1 MDGERVDKLNKLIMN
16 AKTKLLHIWNSRF
29 FNRIVIFA
37 LVALVCFLL
46 IKGCDQSNNIE
57 RFKTNAAV
65 LKEDLSFTKSKLGQQ
80 IAGKSALE
88 VTLKELKE
96 SYWIKDD
103 SLTDIT
109 RRFKKVQSATIIKTV
124 VEIDSFEIPYQKPG
138 NEYFKQSWSKITP
151 HFTITGVST
160 NAYTRI
166 DSLTLL
172 NTQRLVIGT
181 EKGFFNNT
189 LSVQV
194 TNSNT
199 HIKTT
204 ELLTQSVT
212 IPNKRF
218 GVGFFAGI
226 DITGKPNVGVGLN
239 YSLFR
244 F

>member
-1 MDGERVDKLNKLIMN
+1 MN
-16 AKTKLLHIWNSRF
+16 AKIISLWNSRF

-37 LVALVCFLL
+37 LLAVVCFLL
-46 IKGCDQSNNIE
+46 IKGCDQSNNLE

-65 LKEDLSFTKSKLGQQ
+65 LKEDLSFTKSKLGQE

-96 SYWIKDD
+96 GYWIPDD
-103 SLTDIT
+103 SLIDVSKG
-109 RRFKKVQSATIIKTV
+109 FKKVQSATIIKTKYKV
-124 VEIDSFEIPYQKPG
+124 DTVTIVYDSPSK
-138 NEYFKQSWSKITP
+138 EYFKREWSKITP

-194 TNSNT
+194 TNSNPYVT
-199 HIKTT
+199 TT

-226 DITGKPNVGVGLN
+226 DITGKPTVGVGLN

>member
-1 MDGERVDKLNKLIMN
+1 MN
-16 AKTKLLHIWNSRF
+16 AKIISIWNSRF

-37 LVALVCFLL
+37 LLAFVCFLL
-46 IKGCDQSNNIE
+46 VKNCERVKDVE

-65 LKEDLSFTKSKLGQQ
+65 LREDLSFTTSKLGQE

-88 VTLKELKE
+88 VTPKELKGG
-96 SYWIKDD
+96 YWVPDD
-103 SLTDIT
+103 SLIDIS
-109 RRFKKVQSATIIKTV
+109 RGFKKVQSATIIKTV
-124 VEIDSFEIPYQKPG
+124 VEIDSFKIPYQTPG

-166 DSLTLL
+166 NSLTLL

-181 EKGFFNNT
+181 KKGFFNNT

-194 TNSNT
+194 TNSNPY
-199 HIKTT
+199 IKTT

-226 DITGKPNVGVGLN
+226 DVTGKPTVGVGLN

>member
-1 MDGERVDKLNKLIMN
+1 MN
-16 AKTKLLHIWNSRF
+16 AKIKLLHIWNSRF

-46 IKGCDQSNNIE
+46 LKNCERAKDVE

-65 LKEDLSFTKSKLGQQ
+65 LKEDLSFTKSKLGQE

-88 VTLKELKE
+88 VTLKELKKG
-96 SYWIKDD
+96 YWIKDD
-103 SLTDIT
+103 SLRDIT
-109 RRFKKVQSATIIKTV
+109 RRFKKIQSATIIKTV
-124 VEIDSFEIPYQKPG
+124 LEIDSIKIPYQNPG

>member
-1 MDGERVDKLNKLIMN
+1 MN
-16 AKTKLLHIWNSRF
+16 AKIISLWNSPI
-29 FNRIVIFA
+29 FNRIVMFA
-37 LVALVCFLL
+37 LLALVCFLL
-46 IKGCDQSNNIE
+46 VKNCERAKDVE

-65 LKEDLSFTKSKLGQQ
+65 LREDLSFTKSKLGQE

-88 VTLKELKE
+88 VTLKELKKG
-96 SYWIKDD
+96 YWIKDD

-109 RRFKKVQSATIIKTV
+109 RKFKKIQSATIIKTV
-124 VEIDSFEIPYQKPG
+124 VEIDSIKIPYKNPA
-138 NEYFKQSWSKITP
+138 NEYFNQSWSKETP
-151 HFTITGVST
+151 LFAISGIST
-160 NAYTRI
+160 NSFMQI
-166 DSLTLL
+166 NTLRL
-172 NTQRLVIGT
+172 FNTQRLVIGT

-194 TNSNT
+194 TNSNPY
-199 HIKTT
+199 IKTT

-226 DITGKPNVGVGLN
+226 DITGKPTVGVGVS

>member
-1 MDGERVDKLNKLIMN
+1 MN
-16 AKTKLLHIWNSRF
+16 AKDKILHIWNSRF
-29 FNRIVIFA
+29 FSRIVIFA
-37 LVALVCFLL
+37 LLALVCFLL
-46 IKGCDQSNNIE
+46 IKGCDQSKNLD

-65 LKEDLSFTKSKLGQQ
+65 LKEDLSFTKSKLGQE

-96 SYWIKDD
+96 GYWIKDD

-109 RRFKKVQSATIIKTV
+109 MRFKKVQSATIIKTKYKV
-124 VEIDSFEIPYQKPG
+124 DTVTIVYDSPG
-138 NEYFKQSWSKITP
+138 KEYFKREWSKITP
-151 HFTITGVST
+151 LFTITGVST

-194 TNSNT
+194 TNSNPYIT
-199 HIKTT
+199 TT

-212 IPNKRF
+212 IANKRF

-226 DITGKPNVGVGLN
+226 DITGKPTVGVGLN

>member
-1 MDGERVDKLNKLIMN
+1 MN
-16 AKTKLLHIWNSRF
+16 AKTISIWNSPV

-37 LVALVCFLL
+37 LLALVCFLL
-46 IKGCDQSNNIE
+46 VKNCERAKDVE

-65 LKEDLSFTKSKLGQQ
+65 LREDLSFTKSKLGQE

-88 VTLKELKE
+88 VTLKELKKG
-96 SYWIKDD
+96 YWIKDD

-109 RRFKKVQSATIIKTV
+109 RKFKKIQSATIIKTV
-124 VEIDSFEIPYQKPG
+124 VEIDSIKIPYKNPA
-138 NEYFKQSWSKITP
+138 NEYFNQSWSKETP
-151 HFTITGVST
+151 LFAISGIST
-160 NAYTRI
+160 NSFMQI
-166 DSLTLL
+166 NTLRL
-172 NTQRLVIGT
+172 FNTQRLVIGT
-181 EKGFFNNT
+181 QKGFFNNT

-194 TNSNT
+194 TNSNPY
-199 HIKTT
+199 IKTT

-226 DITGKPNVGVGLN
+226 DITGKPTFGVGVS

>member
-1 MDGERVDKLNKLIMN
+1 MN
-16 AKTKLLHIWNSRF
+16 AKTISLWNSTF

-46 IKGCDQSNNIE
+46 VKNCERAKDVD

-65 LKEDLSFTKSKLGQQ
+65 LREDLSFTTSKLGQE

-88 VTLKELKE
+88 VTLKELKKG
-96 SYWIKDD
+96 YWIKDD

-109 RRFKKVQSATIIKTV
+109 RKFKKIQSATIIKTV
-124 VEIDSFEIPYQKPG
+124 IEIDSIKIPYKNPA
-138 NEYFKQSWSKITP
+138 NEYFNQSWSKETP
-151 HFTITGVST
+151 LFAISGIST
-160 NAYTRI
+160 NSFMQI
-166 DSLTLL
+166 NTLRL
-172 NTQRLVIGT
+172 FNTQRIVIGT

-194 TNSNT
+194 TNSNPY
-199 HIKTT
+199 IKTT
-204 ELLTQSVT
+204 ELLTQSVA

-218 GVGFFAGI
+218 GVGLFAGI
-226 DITGKPNVGVGLN
+226 DITGKPTVGLGVS

>member
-1 MDGERVDKLNKLIMN
+1 MN
-16 AKTKLLHIWNSRF
+16 AKIISLWNSPF

-37 LVALVCFLL
+37 LLAVVCFLL
-46 IKGCDQSNNIE
+46 IKGCDQSKNLE
-57 RFKTNAAV
+57 RFKSNNAI
-65 LKEDLSFTKSKLGQQ
+65 LKEDLKYNTSKLGQEVA
-80 IAGKSALE
+80 IKSVLE

-96 SYWIKDD
+96 GYWIKDD

-109 RRFKKVQSATIIKTV
+109 RRFKKIQSATIIKTKYKV
-124 VEIDSFEIPYQKPG
+124 DTITIPYDYPG
-138 NEYFKQSWSKITP
+138 KEYFKRQWSKITP

-181 EKGFFNNT
+181 GKGFFNNT

-194 TNSNT
+194 TNSNPY
-199 HIKTT
+199 IKTT

-226 DITGKPNVGVGLN
+226 DITGKPTVGVGVS

>member
-1 MDGERVDKLNKLIMN
+1 MN
-16 AKTKLLHIWNSRF
+16 AKITSLWNSPF
-29 FNRIVIFA
+29 FSRIVIFA
-37 LVALVCFLL
+37 LLALVCFLV
-46 IKGCDQSNNIE
+46 IKGCDQSNNIK

-65 LKEDLSFTKSKLGQQ
+65 LKEDLSFTKSKLGQE

-96 SYWIKDD
+96 GYWIKDD

-109 RRFKKVQSATIIKTV
+109 SRFKKVQSATIIETV
-124 VEIDSFEIPYQKPG
+124 VEIDSIEIPYQTPG
-138 NEYFKQSWSKITP
+138 KEYFKREWSKITP
-151 HFTITGVST
+151 HFAITGVST

-194 TNSNT
+194 TNSNPY
-199 HIKTT
+199 ITT
-204 ELLTQSVT
+204 KELLTQSVN

-226 DITGKPNVGVGLN
+226 DITGSPTIGVGVS
-239 YSLFR
+239 YSLLR

>member
-1 MDGERVDKLNKLIMN
+1 MN
-16 AKTKLLHIWNSRF
+16 AKIISLWNSRF

-37 LVALVCFLL
+37 LLALVCFLL
-46 IKGCDQSNNIE
+46 VKNCERAKDVE

-65 LKEDLSFTKSKLGQQ
+65 LKEDLSFTKSKLGQE

-88 VTLKELKE
+88 VTLKELKKG
-96 SYWIKDD
+96 YWIKDD

-109 RRFKKVQSATIIKTV
+109 RKFKKIQSATIIKTV
-124 VEIDSFEIPYQKPG
+124 VEIDSIKIPYKNPA
-138 NEYFKQSWSKITP
+138 NEYFNQSWSKETP
-151 HFTITGVST
+151 LFAISGIST
-160 NAYTRI
+160 NSFMQI
-166 DSLTLL
+166 NTLRL
-172 NTQRLVIGT
+172 FNTQRLVIGT

-189 LSVQV
+189 LSVKV
-194 TNSNT
+194 TNSNP

-226 DITGKPNVGVGLN
+226 NITGKPTVGVGVS

>member
-1 MDGERVDKLNKLIMN
+1 MN
-16 AKTKLLHIWNSRF
+16 AKITSLWNSPF

-46 IKGCDQSNNIE
+46 IKGCDQSKNLD
-57 RFKTNAAV
+57 RFKSNNAI
-65 LKEDLSFTKSKLGQQ
+65 LKEDLSFTKSKLGQE

-96 SYWIKDD
+96 GYWIKDD

-109 RRFKKVQSATIIKTV
+109 RRFKKVQSATIIETV
-124 VEIDSFEIPYQKPG
+124 VEIDSIEIPYQNPG
-138 NEYFKQSWSKITP
+138 KEYFKREWSKITP

-166 DSLTLL
+166 DSITLL
-172 NTQRLVIGT
+172 NTQRLVIGN

-194 TNSNT
+194 TNSKPYF
-199 HIKTT
+199 KTT

-226 DITGKPNVGVGLN
+226 DITGKPTVGVGVS

>member
-1 MDGERVDKLNKLIMN
+1 MN
-16 AKTKLLHIWNSRF
+16 AKIISLWNSRF

-46 IKGCDQSNNIE
+46 VKNCESAKDVE
-57 RFKTNAAV
+57 RFKTNSAV
-65 LKEDLSFTKSKLGQQ
+65 LREDLSFTKSKLGQE

-88 VTLKELKE
+88 VTLKELKQG
-96 SYWIKDD
+96 YWIKDD

-109 RRFKKVQSATIIKTV
+109 RKFKKIQSATIIKTV
-124 VEIDSFEIPYQKPG
+124 VKIDSFKIPYKNPT
-138 NEYFKQSWSKITP
+138 NEYFNQSWSKETP
-151 HFTITGVST
+151 LFAISGIST
-160 NAYTRI
+160 NSFMQI
-166 DSLTLL
+166 NTLRL
-172 NTQRLVIGT
+172 FNTQRLVIGT

-194 TNSNT
+194 TNSNP

-218 GVGFFAGI
+218 GVGLFAGI
-226 DITGKPNVGVGLN
+226 DITGKPTFGVGLN
-239 YSLFR
+239 HSLFR

>member
-1 MDGERVDKLNKLIMN
+1 MN
-16 AKTKLLHIWNSRF
+16 AKIISIWNSAF

-46 IKGCDQSNNIE
+46 VKNCENAKDVE

-65 LKEDLSFTKSKLGQQ
+65 LREDLSFTKSKLGQE

-96 SYWIKDD
+96 GYWIKDD

-109 RRFKKVQSATIIKTV
+109 RKFKKIQSATIIKTV
-124 VEIDSFEIPYQKPG
+124 VKIDSINIPYQNPA
-138 NEYFKQSWSKITP
+138 NEYFNQSWSKETP
-151 HFTITGVST
+151 LFAISGIST
-160 NAYTRI
+160 NSFMQI
-166 DSLTLL
+166 NTLRL
-172 NTQRLVIGT
+172 FNTQRLVIGT

-194 TNSNT
+194 TNSNP

-212 IPNKRF
+212 IQNKRF

-226 DITGKPNVGVGLN
+226 DVTGKPTVGVGLN

>member
-1 MDGERVDKLNKLIMN
+1 MN
-16 AKTKLLHIWNSRF
+16 AKITSLWNSPF

-37 LVALVCFLL
+37 LLALVCFLV
-46 IKGCDQSNNIE
+46 IKGCDQSNNIK

-65 LKEDLSFTKSKLGQQ
+65 LKEDLSFTKSKLGQE

-96 SYWIKDD
+96 GYWIPDD
-103 SLTDIT
+103 SLIDVSKG
-109 RRFKKVQSATIIKTV
+109 FKKVQSATIIKTKYKV
-124 VEIDSFEIPYQKPG
+124 DTVTIVYDSPG
-138 NEYFKQSWSKITP
+138 KEYFKREWSKITP
-151 HFTITGVST
+151 HFAITGVST

-194 TNSNT
+194 TNSNPY
-199 HIKTT
+199 IKTT
-204 ELLTQSVT
+204 DLLTQSVT

-226 DITGKPNVGVGLN
+226 DITGKPTVGVGVS
-239 YSLFR
+239 YSFFR

>member
-1 MDGERVDKLNKLIMN
+1 MN
-16 AKTKLLHIWNSRF
+16 AKIISIWNSTF

-37 LVALVCFLL
+37 LLALVCFLL
-46 IKGCDQSNNIE
+46 VKNCERAKDVE

-65 LKEDLSFTKSKLGQQ
+65 LREDLSFTKSKLGQE

-96 SYWIKDD
+96 GYWIKDD

-109 RRFKKVQSATIIKTV
+109 RKFKKIQSATIIKTV
-124 VEIDSFEIPYQKPG
+124 VEIDSIKIPYKNPA
-138 NEYFKQSWSKITP
+138 NEYFNQSWSKETP
-151 HFTITGVST
+151 LFAISGIST
-160 NAYTRI
+160 NSFMQI
-166 DSLTLL
+166 NTLRL
-172 NTQRLVIGT
+172 FNTQRLVIGT

-194 TNSNT
+194 TNSNPY
-199 HIKTT
+199 IKTT

-218 GVGFFAGI
+218 GLGFFAGI
-226 DITGKPNVGVGLN
+226 DITGKPTVGVGLN

>member
-1 MDGERVDKLNKLIMN
+1 MN
-16 AKTKLLHIWNSRF
+16 AKIISLWNSPI

-37 LVALVCFLL
+37 LVAVVCFLL
-46 IKGCDQSNNIE
+46 IKGCNQSKNLE
-57 RFKTNAAV
+57 RFKSNNAI
-65 LKEDLSFTKSKLGQQ
+65 LKEDLSFTKSKLGQE

-96 SYWIKDD
+96 GYWIKDD

-109 RRFKKVQSATIIKTV
+109 RRFKKVQSATIIKTKYKV
-124 VEIDSFEIPYQKPG
+124 DTVTIVYDSPG
-138 NEYFKQSWSKITP
+138 KEYFKREWSKITP

-181 EKGFFNNT
+181 EKGFFNNQ
-189 LSVQV
+189 LSVSV
-194 TNSNT
+194 TNSNPYV
-199 HIKTT
+199 KTKDI
-204 ELLTQSVT
+204 LTQSVN

-226 DITGKPNVGVGLN
+226 DITGKPTVGVGVS

>member
-1 MDGERVDKLNKLIMN
+1 MN
-16 AKTKLLHIWNSRF
+16 AKIISLWNRPI
-29 FNRIVIFA
+29 FNRIIIFA
-37 LVALVCFLL
+37 LIALVCFLV
-46 IKGCDQSNNIE
+46 IKGCDQSNNIK
-57 RFKTNAAV
+57 RFKSNNAI
-65 LKEDLSFTKSKLGQQ
+65 LKEDLKYNNSKLGQEVA
-80 IAGKSALE
+80 IKSALE

-96 SYWIKDD
+96 GYWIKDD

-109 RRFKKVQSATIIKTV
+109 RRFKKVQSATIIKTKYKV
-124 VEIDSFEIPYQKPG
+124 DTVTIVYDSPG
-138 NEYFKQSWSKITP
+138 KEYFKREWSKITP

-181 EKGFFNNT
+181 EKGFFNNK

-194 TNSNT
+194 TNSNPYVT
-199 HIKTT
+199 TT

-226 DITGKPNVGVGLN
+226 DITGKPTVGVGVS

>member
-1 MDGERVDKLNKLIMN
+1 MIRELQIKLIMN
-16 AKTKLLHIWNSRF
+16 AKTKLLHIWNSRI

-37 LVALVCFLL
+37 LLALVCFLV

-57 RFKTNAAV
+57 RFRTNAAA
-65 LKEDLSFTKSKLGQQ
+65 LKEDISFTKSKLGQE

-103 SLTDIT
+103 SLRDIT
-109 RRFKKVQSATIIKTV
+109 RRFKKVQSATIIETV
-124 VEIDSFEIPYQKPG
+124 VEIDSIEIPYQTPG
-138 NEYFKQSWSKITP
+138 KEYFKREWSKITP

-194 TNSNT
+194 TNSNPY
-199 HIKTT
+199 IKTT
-204 ELLTQSVT
+204 DILTQSIT

-218 GVGFFAGI
+218 GVGFFAGV
-226 DITGKPNVGVGLN
+226 DVLGKPTVGVGLN

>member
-1 MDGERVDKLNKLIMN
+1 MN
-16 AKTKLLHIWNSRF
+16 AKIISIWNSPF

-37 LVALVCFLL
+37 LLALVCFLL
-46 IKGCDQSNNIE
+46 IKGCNQSNNIK

-65 LKEDLSFTKSKLGQQ
+65 LKEDLSFTKSKIGQET
-80 IAGKSALE
+80 AGKSALE
-88 VTLKELKE
+88 VTLNELKE
-96 SYWIKDD
+96 GSWVPDD
-103 SLTDIT
+103 SLIDISKG
-109 RRFKKVQSATIIKTV
+109 FKKVQSATIIKTKYKV
-124 VEIDSFEIPYQKPG
+124 DTVTIVYDSPG
-138 NEYFKQSWSKITP
+138 KEYFKREWSKITP

-194 TNSNT
+194 TNSNPY
-199 HIKTT
+199 IKTT
-204 ELLTQSVT
+204 DILTQSIT

-218 GVGFFAGI
+218 GVGFFAGV
-226 DITGKPNVGVGLN
+226 DVLGKPTVGVGVS

>member
-1 MDGERVDKLNKLIMN
+1 MYKS
-16 AKTKLLHIWNSRF
+16 LLV
-29 FNRIVIFA
+29 NRIIILA

-46 IKGCDQSNNIE
+46 IKGCDQSKNLE
-57 RFKTNAAV
+57 RFKSNNAI
-65 LKEDLSFTKSKLGQQ
+65 LKEDISFTKSKLGQE

-96 SYWIKDD
+96 GYWIPDD
-103 SLTDIT
+103 SLIDVSKG
-109 RRFKKVQSATIIKTV
+109 FKKVQSATIIETV
-124 VEIDSFEIPYQKPG
+124 VEIDSIEIPYQNPG
-138 NEYFKQSWSKITP
+138 KEYFKREWSKITP

-166 DSLTLL
+166 DSITLL

-181 EKGFFNNT
+181 EKGFFNNQ

-194 TNSNT
+194 TNSNPY
-199 HIKTT
+199 ITT
-204 ELLTQSVT
+204 KELLTQSVA

-226 DITGKPNVGVGLN
+226 DVTGNPTVGVGVS

>member
-1 MDGERVDKLNKLIMN
+1 MN
-16 AKTKLLHIWNSRF
+16 AKIISIWNSTF

-37 LVALVCFLL
+37 LLALVCFLL
-46 IKGCDQSNNIE
+46 VKNCERAKDVE

-65 LKEDLSFTKSKLGQQ
+65 LREDLSFTKSKLGQE

-96 SYWIKDD
+96 GYWIKDD

-109 RRFKKVQSATIIKTV
+109 RKFKKIQSATIIKTV
-124 VEIDSFEIPYQKPG
+124 VEIDSIKIPYKNPA
-138 NEYFKQSWSKITP
+138 NEYFNQSWSKETP
-151 HFTITGVST
+151 LFAISGIST
-160 NAYTRI
+160 NSFMQI
-166 DSLTLL
+166 NTLRL
-172 NTQRLVIGT
+172 FNTQRLVIGK

-194 TNSNT
+194 TNSNPY
-199 HIKTT
+199 IKMT

-226 DITGKPNVGVGLN
+226 DVTGKPIVGVGLN

>member
-1 MDGERVDKLNKLIMN
+1 MN
-16 AKTKLLHIWNSRF
+16 AKITSLWNSPF
-29 FNRIVIFA
+29 FSRIVIFA
-37 LVALVCFLL
+37 LIALVCFLL
-46 IKGCDQSNNIE
+46 IKGCDQSKNLE

-65 LKEDLSFTKSKLGQQ
+65 LKEDLSFTKSKLGQE

-96 SYWIKDD
+96 GYWIKDD

-109 RRFKKVQSATIIKTV
+109 RRFKKVQSATIIKTKYKV
-124 VEIDSFEIPYQKPG
+124 DTVTIVYDSPG
-138 NEYFKQSWSKITP
+138 NEYFKREWSKITP
-151 HFTITGVST
+151 HFAITGVST

-181 EKGFFNNT
+181 EKGFFNNQ

-194 TNSNT
+194 TNSNPYVT
-199 HIKTT
+199 TT

-226 DITGKPNVGVGLN
+226 DITGKPTVGVGLN

>member
-1 MDGERVDKLNKLIMN
+1 MN
-16 AKTKLLHIWNSRF
+16 AKIISIWNSAF

-37 LVALVCFLL
+37 LLALVCFLL
-46 IKGCDQSNNIE
+46 VKNCERAKDVE
-57 RFKTNAAV
+57 RFKSNTAV
-65 LKEDLSFTKSKLGQQ
+65 LREDLSFTKSKLGQE

-88 VTLKELKE
+88 VTLKELKQG
-96 SYWIKDD
+96 YWIKDD

-109 RRFKKVQSATIIKTV
+109 RKFKKIQSATIIKTV
-124 VEIDSFEIPYQKPG
+124 VEIDSIKIPYQNPT
-138 NEYFKQSWSKITP
+138 NEYFNQSWSKETP
-151 HFTITGVST
+151 LFAISGIST
-160 NAYTRI
+160 NSFMQI
-166 DSLTLL
+166 NTLRL
-172 NTQRLVIGT
+172 FNTQRLVIGT

-194 TNSNT
+194 TNSNP

-218 GVGFFAGI
+218 GLGFFAGI
-226 DITGKPNVGVGLN
+226 DITGKPTVGVGIS
-239 YSLFR
+239 YSLFM

>member
-1 MDGERVDKLNKLIMN
+1 MN
-16 AKTKLLHIWNSRF
+16 AKIISLWNSRF

-37 LVALVCFLL
+37 LLAVVCFLL
-46 IKGCDQSNNIE
+46 IKGCDQSKNLE
-57 RFKTNAAV
+57 RFKSNNAI
-65 LKEDLSFTKSKLGQQ
+65 LKEDISFTKSKLGQE

-88 VTLKELKE
+88 VTLKELKGG
-96 SYWIKDD
+96 YWVPDD
-103 SLTDIT
+103 SLIDISKG
-109 RRFKKVQSATIIKTV
+109 FKKVQSATIIETV
-124 VEIDSFEIPYQKPG
+124 VEIDSIEIPYQNPG
-138 NEYFKQSWSKITP
+138 NEYFKREWSKITP

-194 TNSNT
+194 TNSNPY
-199 HIKTT
+199 IKTT

-226 DITGKPNVGVGLN
+226 DITGKPTVGVGVS

>member
-1 MDGERVDKLNKLIMN
+1 MN
-16 AKTKLLHIWNSRF
+16 AKITSLWNSPF

-37 LVALVCFLL
+37 LLAVVCFLL
-46 IKGCDQSNNIE
+46 IKGCDQSNNLE

-65 LKEDLSFTKSKLGQQ
+65 LKEDLSFTKSKLGQE

-96 SYWIKDD
+96 GYWIPDD
-103 SLTDIT
+103 SLIDVSKG
-109 RRFKKVQSATIIKTV
+109 FKKVQSATIIKTKYKV
-124 VEIDSFEIPYQKPG
+124 DTVTIVYDSPSK
-138 NEYFKQSWSKITP
+138 EYFKREWSKITP

-194 TNSNT
+194 TNSNPYIT
-199 HIKTT
+199 TT

-226 DITGKPNVGVGLN
+226 DITGKPTVGVGLN

>member
-1 MDGERVDKLNKLIMN
+1 MN
-16 AKTKLLHIWNSRF
+16 AKITSIWNSPF

-37 LVALVCFLL
+37 LLALVCFLL
-46 IKGCDQSNNIE
+46 IKGCDQSKSLE
-57 RFKTNAAV
+57 RFKSNNAI
-65 LKEDLSFTKSKLGQQ
+65 LKEDISFTKSKLGQE
-80 IAGKSALE
+80 IASKSALE
-88 VTLKELKE
+88 VTLKELKGG
-96 SYWIKDD
+96 YWVPDD
-103 SLTDIT
+103 SLIDISKG
-109 RRFKKVQSATIIKTV
+109 FKKIQSATIIKTKYKV
-124 VEIDSFEIPYQKPG
+124 DTVTIVYDSPG
-138 NEYFKQSWSKITP
+138 KEYFKRKWSKITP
-151 HFTITGVST
+151 HFAITGVST

-166 DSLTLL
+166 DSITLL

-181 EKGFFNNT
+181 EKGFFNNK

-194 TNSNT
+194 TNSNPYIT
-199 HIKTT
+199 TT

-226 DITGKPNVGVGLN
+226 DVTGNPTVGVGVS

>member
-1 MDGERVDKLNKLIMN
+1 MN
-16 AKTKLLHIWNSRF
+16 AKIISLWNSPF
-29 FNRIVIFA
+29 FYRIVIFA
-37 LVALVCFLL
+37 LIAVVCFLL
-46 IKGCDQSNNIE
+46 IKGCDQSKNLE
-57 RFKTNAAV
+57 RFKTNAAA
-65 LKEDLSFTKSKLGQQ
+65 LKEDLSFTKSKLGQE

-96 SYWIKDD
+96 GYWIKDD

-109 RRFKKVQSATIIKTV
+109 RRFKKVQSATIIKTKYKV
-124 VEIDSFEIPYQKPG
+124 DTVTIVYDSPG
-138 NEYFKQSWSKITP
+138 KEYFKREWSKITP

-194 TNSNT
+194 TNSNPYVT
-199 HIKTT
+199 TT

-226 DITGKPNVGVGLN
+226 DITGKPTVGVGLN

>member
-1 MDGERVDKLNKLIMN
+1 MY
-16 AKTKLLHIWNSRF
+16 AKIISLWNSPI

-37 LVALVCFLL
+37 LLALVCFLL
-46 IKGCDQSNNIE
+46 LKNCERAKDVE
-57 RFKTNAAV
+57 RFKSNAAV
-65 LKEDLSFTKSKLGQQ
+65 LREDLSFTKSKLGQE

-88 VTLKELKE
+88 VTLKELKKG
-96 SYWIKDD
+96 YWIKDD

-109 RRFKKVQSATIIKTV
+109 RRFKKIQSATIIKTV
-124 VEIDSFEIPYQKPG
+124 VEIDSFKIPYKNPT
-138 NEYFKQSWSKITP
+138 NEYFNQSWSKETP
-151 HFTITGVST
+151 LFAISGIST
-160 NAYTRI
+160 NSFMQI
-166 DSLTLL
+166 NTLRL
-172 NTQRLVIGT
+172 FNTQRLVIGT

-189 LSVQV
+189 LSVKV
-194 TNSNT
+194 TNSNPY
-199 HIKTT
+199 IKTT

-226 DITGKPNVGVGLN
+226 DVTGKPTVGVGVS

>member
-1 MDGERVDKLNKLIMN
+1 MN
-16 AKTKLLHIWNSRF
+16 AKIISLWNSR
-29 FNRIVIFA
+29 IIIFA
-37 LVALVCFLL
+37 LIALVCFLV
-46 IKGCDQSNNIE
+46 IKGCDQSKNLE
-57 RFKTNAAV
+57 RFKSNNEI
-65 LKEDLSFTKSKLGQQ
+65 LKEDLKYTTSKLGQE

-96 SYWIKDD
+96 GYWIKDD

-109 RRFKKVQSATIIKTV
+109 RRFKKVQSATIIKTKYKV
-124 VEIDSFEIPYQKPG
+124 DTVTIVYDSPG
-138 NEYFKQSWSKITP
+138 KEYFKREWSKITP
-151 HFTITGVST
+151 HFAITGVST

-194 TNSNT
+194 TNSNPYIT
-199 HIKTT
+199 TT

-226 DITGKPNVGVGLN
+226 DITGKPTVGVGVS

>member
-1 MDGERVDKLNKLIMN
+1 MN
-16 AKTKLLHIWNSRF
+16 AKIISLWNSRF
-29 FNRIVIFA
+29 FSRIVIFA
-37 LVALVCFLL
+37 LLALVCFLL
-46 IKGCDQSNNIE
+46 VKNCERAKDVE

-65 LKEDLSFTKSKLGQQ
+65 LKEDLSFTKSKLGQE

-88 VTLKELKE
+88 VTLKELKKG
-96 SYWIKDD
+96 YWIKDD

-109 RRFKKVQSATIIKTV
+109 RKFKKIQSATIIETV
-124 VEIDSFEIPYQKPG
+124 VEIDSFKIPYKNPG
-138 NEYFKQSWSKITP
+138 NEYFNQSWSKETP
-151 HFTITGVST
+151 LFAISGIST

-194 TNSNT
+194 TNSNP

-226 DITGKPNVGVGLN
+226 DVTGKPIVGVGLN